1 MQTELV
7 PTRPIEALT
16 MATVIILATILIAL
30 LVRVVLRV
38 IAHRVAR
45 RTKTEIDDI
54 VIEAVSKPLFYLV
67 LVGGLEILIRYL
79 ARAFPEVTAEVFVFL
94 HGIKFSLGAVVAG
107 WLIVRLANG
116 SIRWYGHHIAEK
128 TETKIDEEF
137 IPIVDRIVKL
147 VVFVLVLMSILSH
160 FQVDI
165 KGLVAVLGV
174 GSLAIALA
182 AQDTLANMIA
192 GFILMLDRPF
202 RVGDRIALPD
212 GRRVD
217 VHEIGLRS
225 TKFLTFDNTLIII
238 PNAELSKMTI
248 NNISYPAPRLRVR
261 VDVGVAYG
269 SDVDKVKG
277 LLVEAATGHPAILA
291 DPAPNAHLVTMGES
305 AINFSLFAHVA
316 KYHDEW
322 TAGNEIRERVLKI
335 FEREKIEIPYPH
347 RTINIV
353 TENGESSAPP
363 V

>member
-1 MQTELV
+1 MEVNPST
-7 PTRPIEALT
+7 PAEALT
-16 MATVIILATILIAL
+16 IAAIIVAGTILAAFLA
-30 LVRVVLRV
+30 RVVLSV

-54 VIEAVSKPLFYLV
+54 VIEAISKPLFYLI
-67 LVGGLEILIRYL
+67 LVGGLEIELRYL
-79 ARAFPEVTAEVFVFL
+79 ARAFPEVAAEVFVFL
-94 HGIKFSLGAVVAG
+94 HGVKFTLGAIVAG
-107 WLIVRLANG
+107 WLVIRLVNG
-116 SIRWYGHHIAEK
+116 SIRWYGHHIAQK

-137 IPIVDRIVKL
+137 VPIVDRIVKL
-147 VVFVLVLMSILSH
+147 VVFILVLMSILSH

-225 TKFLTFDNTLIII
+225 TKFLTFDHTLIII
-238 PNAELSKMTI
+238 PNAEISKMTI
-248 NNISYPAPRLRVR
+248 NNISYPGPSLRVR

-269 SDVDKVKG
+269 SDIDKVKA
-277 LLVEAATGHPAILA
+277 LLVEAAAGQPGILI
-291 DPAPNAHLVTMGES
+291 DPAPNANLVKMGES
-305 AINFSLFAHVA
+305 SIDFTLFAHVDE
-316 KYHDEW
+316 YQDEW
-322 TAGNEIRERVLKI
+322 KAGNEIRERVLKI
-335 FEREKIEIPYPH
+335 FKREKIEIPFPQ
-347 RTINIV
+347 RTVYVV
-353 TENGESSAPP
+353 TAEKGQTTT
-363 V
+363 

>member
-1 MQTELV
+1 MQTELIPATPV
-7 PTRPIEALT
+7 EALT
-16 MATVIILATILIAL
+16 IAAAIIMGTIMAAFLVRIILKI
-30 LVRVVLRV
+30 V
-38 IAHRVAR
+38 AHRVAR
-45 RTKTEIDDI
+45 RTRTEIDDI
-54 VIEAVSKPLFYLV
+54 VIEAVSKPLFYLI
-67 LVGGLEILIRYL
+67 LIGGLELELRYL
-79 ARAFPEVTAEVFVFL
+79 ARAFPEVASEVFVFL
-94 HGIKFSLGAVVAG
+94 HGVKFTLGAVVAG
-107 WLIVRLANG
+107 WLVIRLANG
-116 SIRWYGHHIAEK
+116 SIRWYGHHIAQK
-128 TETKIDEEF
+128 TETRIDEEF

-147 VVFVLVLMSILSH
+147 VVFILVLMSILSH

-238 PNAELSKMTI
+238 PNAEISKMTI

-261 VDVGVAYG
+261 VDVGAAYG
-269 SDVDKVKG
+269 SDVERVKAA
-277 LLVEAATGHPAILA
+277 LVEAAVGHPAVLS
-291 DPAPNAHLVTMGES
+291 DPAPNANLVNMGES
-305 AINFSLFAHVA
+305 SIDFSLFAHVA
-316 KYHDEW
+316 EYHDEW
-322 TAGNEIRERVLKI
+322 ATGNEIRERILKI

-347 RTINIV
+347 RAVHIV
-353 TENGESSAPP
+353 TAEKGHTSP
-363 V
+363 

>member
-1 MQTELV
+1 MPTELN
-7 PTRPIEALT
+7 PTTAAEALI
-16 MATVIILATILIAL
+16 MAAVILAGTVLVAFLVRIILKAIG
-30 LVRVVLRV
+30 
-38 IAHRVAR
+38 HRIAR

-54 VIEAVSKPLFYLV
+54 VIDAVSKPLFYLI
-67 LVGGLEILIRYL
+67 LIGGLELELRYL
-79 ARAFPEVTAEVFVFL
+79 VRVFPDAASEVFVFL
-94 HGIKFSLGAVVAG
+94 HGVKFALGAIVAG
-107 WLIVRLANG
+107 WLVIRLANG
-116 SIRWYGHHIAEK
+116 SISWYGRHIAIK
-128 TETKIDEEF
+128 TETRIDEEF

-225 TKFLTFDNTLIII
+225 TKFMTFDNTLIII
-238 PNAELSKMTI
+238 PNAEISKMTI
-248 NNISYPAPRLRVR
+248 NNISYPMPRLRVR

-269 SDVDKVKG
+269 SDVDKVKA
-277 LLVEAATGHPAILA
+277 LLVEAAAGHPAVLT
-291 DPAPNAHLVTMGES
+291 DPAPNANLINMGES
-305 AINFSLFAHVA
+305 SIDFSLFAHVA
-316 KYHDEW
+316 EYQEEW
-322 TAGNEIRERVLKI
+322 AAGNEIRERILKI
-335 FEREKIEIPYPH
+335 FEREKVKIPYPH
-347 RTINIV
+347 RTIDVVNPEKGK
-353 TENGESSAPP
+353 TAL
-363 V
+363 